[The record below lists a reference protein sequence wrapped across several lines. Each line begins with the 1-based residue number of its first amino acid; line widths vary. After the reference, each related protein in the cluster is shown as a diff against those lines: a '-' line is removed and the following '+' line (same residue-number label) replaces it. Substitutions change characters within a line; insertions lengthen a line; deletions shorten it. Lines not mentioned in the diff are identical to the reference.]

1 MASDILHL
9 AAVVAVGW
17 AVTFAMRALPFAV
30 LGLIGAGRGDWS
42 RKLAAK
48 AEGVGAVVSPLVIGG
63 LIVYSYAAL
72 EWRTAWPYLAGA
84 LTVGVQLWKRNP
96 LASIVAG
103 TALYMALLNLGC
115 ASVPLENWTDIRHP
129 VVRVSNRGT
138 LLGNEYLRPDHIVER
153 FLDRGVPKDRT
164 VPIRLDADVTDLA
177 LAQLQMACFAKA
189 GYRRPILVTEQVSE
203 SIEITPEVKERQ
215 RKFEEERMK
224 RRLQG
229 RTPNRVQHG
238 PPSLTPGSRQPG
250 QRKVFGVRK

>member
-17 AVTFAMRALPFAV
+17 AVTFAMRALPFVV
-30 LGLIGAGRGDWS
+30 LGLVGAGRGDWS

-48 AEGVGAVVSPLVIGG
+48 AEGFGTVVSPLVIFG
-63 LIVYSYAAL
+63 LIVYSYSAL

-84 LTVGVQLWKRNP
+84 LTVGVQLWRRNP
-96 LASIVAG
+96 LVSIVAG

-115 ASVPLENWTDIRHP
+115 ASVPLEDWTDMRHP
-129 VVRVSNRGT
+129 VVRVSNQGT
-138 LLGNEYLRPDHIVER
+138 LIGNEFLRPDRIVQR
-153 FLDRGVPKDRT
+153 FLDRGVPKNRT

-203 SIEITPEVKERQ
+203 SIEMTPEERERQ
-215 RKFEEERMK
+215 RKFAEERMQ
-224 RRLQG
+224 RRLRQTRG
-229 RTPNRVQHG
+229 RRTA
-238 PPSLTPGSRQPG
+238 PSVTPGSRQPG
-250 QRKVFGVRK
+250 QRRVFGGTRR